1 MNEFHVLAGKT
12 VRYTAYAVALFGV
25 LWLLLPDTKSL
36 FAGLTIGTTV
46 SVYFAI
52 SVAKQVETTGLVAGG
67 NPRKKPSVMMAFRM
81 VMIMGAVLIVRALEP
96 KIGYVS
102 IPGLVIGFFV
112 YQFVILGNFLYNKM
126 KTS

>member
-1 MNEFHVLAGKT
+1 MNEFHLLAGRT
-12 VRYTAYAVALFGV
+12 VKLTAYMVAVFAI
-25 LWLLLPDTKSL
+25 LWAVLPDYKSL
-36 FAGLTIGTTV
+36 MAGLTIGTAV

-52 SVAKQVETTGLVAGG
+52 SVAKQVDMAGMVAERKQ
-67 NPRKKPSVMMAFRM
+67 NKKPSVMMAYRM

-102 IPGLVIGFFV
+102 LPGLVFGFFI
-112 YQFVILGNFLYNKM
+112 YQIIILADFLYNKI

>member
-1 MNEFHVLAGKT
+1 MNEFHLLAGRT
-12 VRYTAYAVALFGV
+12 VRYTAYMVAVFAILWVAL
-25 LWLLLPDTKSL
+25 PDYKSL
-36 FAGLTIGTTV
+36 FAGLTIGTAV

-52 SVAKQVETTGLVAGG
+52 SVAKQVEMSGDVAE
-67 NPRKKPSVMMAFRM
+67 RKQKKKPSVMMAYRM

-112 YQFVILGNFLYNKM
+112 YQVIILGDFLYNKT